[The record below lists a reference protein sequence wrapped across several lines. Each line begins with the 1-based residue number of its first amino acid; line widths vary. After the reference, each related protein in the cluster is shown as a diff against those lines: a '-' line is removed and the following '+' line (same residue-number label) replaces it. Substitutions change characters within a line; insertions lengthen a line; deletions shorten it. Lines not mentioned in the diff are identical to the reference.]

1 MALRPV
7 TMAQHSMRGKTMSR
21 IISFIFVSLS
31 LACVTAP
38 AKAVIYSTHA
48 SEKISAVYACGTNA
62 VVITLSDGAHLWIYL
77 PDVGGEQMDRMYAV
91 ALQLLASQR
100 YVGYYDGNG
109 SSARTNCG
117 YTDLQEITMLEAATV
132 APVDSTSL

>member
-1 MALRPV
+1 
-7 TMAQHSMRGKTMSR
+7 MSR
-21 IISFIFVSLS
+21 IISLILVSLS
-31 LACVTAP
+31 LTCAMTP
-38 AKAVIYSTHA
+38 AKATNTTHA
-48 SEKISAVYACGTNA
+48 SEKISAIYACGTNA

-109 SSARTNCG
+109 SSSRTNCG
-117 YTDLQEITMLEAATV
+117 FTDLQEITMLEAATV
-132 APVDSTSL
+132 APVDAT